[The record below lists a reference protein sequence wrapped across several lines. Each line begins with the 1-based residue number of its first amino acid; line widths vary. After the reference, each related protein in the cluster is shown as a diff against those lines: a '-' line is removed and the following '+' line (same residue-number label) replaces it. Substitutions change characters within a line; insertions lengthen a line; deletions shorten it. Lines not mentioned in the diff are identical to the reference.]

1 MDEYLDIVD
10 RIYFKKIALKKLED
24 RAIKPKKKNAIIKIL
39 KEEIQRDEKI
49 LLQMKEDKNG

>member
-1 MDEYLDIVD
+1 MDEFLDIVD

-24 RAIKPKKKNAIIKIL
+24 GVTKPKKKNTIIKIL

-49 LLQMKEDKNG
+49 LLQIKEDKNG